1 MVVNAWYC
9 VSVARSTSVNPT
21 VDNPLTPAGNRK
33 LSVDTA
39 VATTVSDD
47 GFVRPLPLVIAT
59 VYVPAVAAV

>member
-1 MVVNAWYC
+1 M
-9 VSVARSTSVNPT
+9 NPT